1 MLGEDPETIL
11 LVLST
16 LKPVSGRLEFMR
28 SPTGFL
34 AIVDYAH
41 TPDALKNVL
50 VTLNE
55 LVEGQGRIITVVG
68 AGGNRDKGKRPLMAK
83 EALAG
88 SQLVILTSD
97 NPRFEDPLTILA
109 DMQEG
114 VSVVDRKRVLSQV
127 DRKEAI
133 RTACLMATPGDV
145 ILVAGKGHEDYQEIQ
160 GVKHPFD
167 DKQVIADVYATL

>member
-1 MLGEDPETIL
+1 
-11 LVLST
+11 
-16 LKPVSGRLEFMR
+16 
-28 SPTGFL
+28 
-34 AIVDYAH
+34 A
-41 TPDALKNVL
+41 
-50 VTLNE
+50 TLNE

-97 NPRFEDPLTILA
+97 NPRYEDPMAILA

-114 VSVVDRKRVLSQV
+114 VGVVDRKRVLSLV

-133 RTACLMATPGDV
+133 RTACMMAKPGDV
-145 ILVAGKGHEDYQEIQ
+145 VLVAGKGHEDYQDIQ

-167 DKQVIADVYATL
+167 DKQVIADIYTTL